1 MLGSNPTRG
10 TVAVA
15 QLVEQWIVVPPVAGS
30 ILVGHLWVDCIAA
43 ITAVCKTVDF
53 GLRWFESNPTHLL
66 FIYNHMHPW

>member
-30 ILVGHLWVDCIAA
+30 ILVGHLWVGRIAA
-43 ITAVCKTVDF
+43 ITPDCKSGASASLVRVQPYPLT
-53 GLRWFESNPTHLL
+53 LYL
-66 FIYNHMHPW
+66 